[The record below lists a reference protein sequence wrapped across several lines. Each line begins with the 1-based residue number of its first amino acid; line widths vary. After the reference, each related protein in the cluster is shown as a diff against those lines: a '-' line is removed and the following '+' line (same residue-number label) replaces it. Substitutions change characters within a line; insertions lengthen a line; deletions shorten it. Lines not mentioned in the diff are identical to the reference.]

1 MEKELSRIL
10 QGIKEKTGILVQA
23 STQSGDI
30 FASTMPEYLSIDS
43 SVLSSPSQIVRNG
56 GRTYFKFLF
65 GGQTFIGVIDGDGEP
80 EKNYA
85 SLIIGYVSFSEN
97 KPKQL
102 SYDEQLAL
110 ILSSNFT
117 KSRTMEFIN
126 EYSIP
131 KSSVFVTVINTDGSD
146 VTDVVEFLSSFYGAN
161 DLAVKLSQTSC
172 AVITFVD
179 NTGSLDSVT
188 PIKQAEI
195 LKRSVFEELGK
206 TVKVFVGSTVK
217 NFLEVQKSYE
227 QAKYA
232 EKCAEI
238 LNDGRGAYAYNEFLL
253 NKIFED
259 LSDEKLSEYLS
270 SLSISGVGEIFKD
283 SELMQ
288 TGDCFLRN
296 NLNISET
303 AREMYIHRNTLI
315 YRLEKIEKLTG
326 LDIKKFSDA
335 VNFKV
340 LYNLY
345 IVKKV

>member
-1 MEKELSRIL
+1 MEKELSRTL

-23 STQSGDI
+23 STQGGEI
-30 FASTMPEYLSIDS
+30 FASTMPEYLSVDDS
-43 SVLSSPSQIVRNG
+43 VFSSPLQIIQEDG
-56 GRTYFKFLF
+56 KTYFKFLF
-65 GGQTFIGVIDGDGEP
+65 GGQSFVGVISGDGES
-80 EKNYA
+80 EKKYA
-85 SLIIGYVSFSEN
+85 SLIGGYVGLSEN

-131 KSSVFVTVINTDGSD
+131 KSAVFVTIINTDGSEIAE
-146 VTDVVEFLSSFYGAN
+146 VIELLSSFYGAN
-161 DLAVKLSQTSC
+161 DSALKLSQTSC
-172 AVITFVD
+172 ALITFVD
-179 NTGSLDSVT
+179 TTSSLDSVT

-195 LKRSVFEELGK
+195 LKRSLFEELGK

-217 NFLEVQKSYE
+217 NFLDVSKSYE

-238 LNDGRGAYAYNEFLL
+238 LGGERGVYAYNEFLL

-259 LSDEKLSEYLS
+259 LSDDKLEEYLS
-270 SLSISGVGEIFKD
+270 SLSLGSASEIFKD
-283 SELMQ
+283 RELIE

-296 NLNISET
+296 DLNVSET

-345 IVKKV
+345 LVKKV